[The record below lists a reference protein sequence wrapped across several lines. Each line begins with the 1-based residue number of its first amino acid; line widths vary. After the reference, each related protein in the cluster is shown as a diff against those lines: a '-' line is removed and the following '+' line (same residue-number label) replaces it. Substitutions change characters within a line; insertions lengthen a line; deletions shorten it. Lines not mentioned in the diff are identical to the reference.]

1 MSYPGIFGF
10 LSGSSLFCICWAISR
25 SRESLSL
32 SSAADWATCTVNRA
46 EPKQDKLIKPDNA
59 FAETSEEMA
68 NVIIGWPTKLTLA
81 PDMAQR
87 VLNQLQQQIKPIAPR
102 GLDLLDSLPKP
113 AIAIPPW
120 DQVW

>member
-1 MSYPGIFGF
+1 LPDGQLIGRARSELADIFPWLDF
-10 LSGSSLFCICWAISR
+10 
-25 SRESLSL
+25 
-32 SSAADWATCTVNRA
+32 SAADWATCTVNRA